1 MTTVNLGELAMLM
14 TLGQIIALW
23 IWMLPLGGA
32 SMYMAWRK
40 GQMSIRWIAYSALVP
55 FAAIVHVLYIP
66 KNYPV
71 LEKRKLQGGY
81 HVKCPRCAEIIKA
94 EAQVC
99 RFCQYA
105 PPSHA

>member
-1 MTTVNLGELAMLM
+1 
-14 TLGQIIALW
+14 
-23 IWMLPLGGA
+23 
-32 SMYMAWRK
+32 
-40 GQMSIRWIAYSALVP
+40 MSIRWIAYSVLVP

-94 EAQVC
+94 EAQIC

-105 PPSHA
+105 PLSRT